1 MMEFIFIHVIKR
13 DAPNT
18 KEELA
23 DEASH
28 EKKIQVEVNSEKI
41 LLATI
46 QIEAFVSEKIG
57 SPDEIGAVM
66 VLKNH
71 GLKNVDRF
79 PGVELWLEILQK
91 KYSLKSTYLIGGKKE
106 VIQELVTKFKRNYP
120 EIRIR

>member
-1 MMEFIFIHVIKR
+1 LFLK
-13 DAPNT
+13 
-18 KEELA
+18 
-23 DEASH
+23 
-28 EKKIQVEVNSEKI
+28 
-41 LLATI
+41 
-46 QIEAFVSEKIG
+46 KIG